1 MNNLS
6 KDWLIESH
14 IDFEYKQF
22 VLLAYLDSIRNQFQ
36 KQLLYPSLSDL
47 IEHYN
52 NLNKIRKEIESL
64 YLKFPSEI
72 NALDLKEFKIS
83 YQKMISNDAV
93 MLELEQIIDFSI
105 PQMKQ
110 ALEEGKN
117 IYIDLESTLILE
129 PVGIIPLWSE
139 DGYLLIDTFKP
150 KETKVYEYSV
160 SLYTSSNDTF
170 RSLSTKYVT
179 TITNSSFSTAENLKH
194 DLLKQNK
201 NLPNPATYFFRSSK
215 PIPFEE
221 SYLPIAKR
229 MLLKELSKEG

>member
-139 DGYLLIDTFKP
+139 DGYLLIDSFKP

-160 SLYTSSNDTF
+160 SLYTS
-170 RSLSTKYVT
+170 
-179 TITNSSFSTAENLKH
+179 
-194 DLLKQNK
+194 
-201 NLPNPATYFFRSSK
+201 
-215 PIPFEE
+215 
-221 SYLPIAKR
+221 
-229 MLLKELSKEG
+229 

>member
-150 KETKVYEYSV
+150 K
-160 SLYTSSNDTF
+160 
-170 RSLSTKYVT
+170 
-179 TITNSSFSTAENLKH
+179 
-194 DLLKQNK
+194 
-201 NLPNPATYFFRSSK
+201 
-215 PIPFEE
+215 
-221 SYLPIAKR
+221 
-229 MLLKELSKEG
+229 